1 MNPGSTS
8 SRRAQIR
15 AWCASTQWCTA
26 APGFRTAASSSPPR
40 RTERRTDFASTSTAT
55 CGWDGAWAA
64 KRSTVSMCSTTRRS
78 SSAASICPSAARTC
92 ASAGCTATGSSCAAA
107 PRGIRYT
114 STPRARREADNSMK
128 ILLPLLAFF
137 VTLSQAAQ
145 AQHYPGKP
153 IRIIV
158 PYAAGGTS
166 DILARQIGPKLTET
180 WGQPVVI
187 ENKAGANGN
196 VGADFVAKSA
206 PDGYTLLLT
215 DLGGLVIS
223 ASVYAALPFD
233 PSKDFSPIVMV
244 SYSPHVLAVH
254 PSVKAA
260 SVRELI
266 ALAKS
271 QPGKLNFAVSGIG
284 GAPQLAGIEF
294 AQRAGVQWTYIPYKG
309 GSDAVSAVA
318 AGQADVLFNG
328 MLATWPTVQGGR
340 MRALA
345 ISSAQRVP
353 TAPETPTVAEQGLPG
368 FETGSFQGVVGPVGV
383 ARDVTG
389 KLNSELIRI
398 LNTSE
403 MKERF
408 AKQGTEVRTGTPESL
423 GTWMRTEQA
432 KWAKVVKESG
442 AKFD

>member
-1 MNPGSTS
+1 MKLL
-8 SRRAQIR
+8 
-15 AWCASTQWCTA
+15 
-26 APGFRTAASSSPPR
+26 
-40 RTERRTDFASTSTAT
+40 FAI
-55 CGWDGAWAA
+55 
-64 KRSTVSMCSTTRRS
+64 V
-78 SSAASICPSAARTC
+78 
-92 ASAGCTATGSSCAAA
+92 AAA
-107 PRGIRYT
+107 VSAT
-114 STPRARREADNSMK
+114 
-128 ILLPLLAFF
+128 
-137 VTLSQAAQ
+137 AQ
-145 AQHYPGKP
+145 AQTYPNKP

-180 WGQPVVI
+180 WGQPIVI

-223 ASVYAALPFD
+223 ASVYPKLPFD
-233 PSKDFSPIVMV
+233 PSKDFSPVVMV

-254 PSVKAA
+254 PSVPVKN
-260 SVRELI
+260 VKELI
-266 ALAKS
+266 ELAKA
-271 QPGKLNFAVSGIG
+271 QPGRLNFAISGIG

-294 AQRAGVQWTYIPYKG
+294 AQRTGVQWTYIPYKG
-309 GSDAVSAVA
+309 GSDAVAAVA

-353 TAPETPTVAEQGLPG
+353 TAPDTPTVAEQGLPG

>member
-1 MNPGSTS
+1 VRIVVPFSPGGIADTS
-8 SRRAQIR
+8 A
-15 AWCASTQWCTA
+15 
-26 APGFRTAASSSPPR
+26 RTIADR
-40 RTERRTDFASTSTAT
+40 L
-55 CGWDGAWAA
+55 
-64 KRSTVSMCSTTRRS
+64 
-78 SSAASICPSAARTC
+78 AAR
-92 ASAGCTATGSSCAAA
+92 
-107 PRGIRYT
+107 
-114 STPRARREADNSMK
+114 
-128 ILLPLLAFF
+128 L
-137 VTLSQAAQ
+137 
-145 AQHYPGKP
+145 
-153 IRIIV
+153 
-158 PYAAGGTS
+158 
-166 DILARQIGPKLTET
+166 
-180 WGQPVVI
+180 GQSVLI
-187 ENKAGANGN
+187 ENK
-196 VGADFVAKSA
+196 VGAAGNIGTEMVAKSA

-223 ASVYAALPFD
+223 PSVYPKLPFD
-233 PSKDFSPIVMV
+233 PSKDFSPVVMV

-254 PSVKAA
+254 PSVPVKD
-260 SVRELI
+260 VKELI
-266 ALAKS
+266 EMAKA
-271 QPGKLNFAVSGIG
+271 QPGKLNFAISGIG

-294 AQRAGVQWTYIPYKG
+294 SQRTGVQWTYIPYKG
-309 GSDAVSAVA
+309 GSDAVAAVA

-340 MRALA
+340 LRALA

-353 TAPETPTVAEQGLPG
+353 TAPDTPTVAEQGLPG

-423 GTWMRTEQA
+423 GTWMRAEQA

-442 AKFD
+442 AKFE